1 MAAVPAELYKSLRTS
16 IEMRIYVWWV
26 SGLVLPAAII
36 SCNQCPKINM
46 TADCAHHSHSNLV
59 DLYFSSVATRSYLP
73 KIMLSIRH
81 RFTTTICHQK
91 LGGNHN
97 RHENF
102 QIKKIKTAFLKFH
115 YNISAPA
122 LLDKALAG
130 TTSLLTTLALLQHRE

>member
-16 IEMRIYVWWV
+16 IEMRIHVWWV

-46 TADCAHHSHSNLV
+46 TADCAHHSHSNIG

-81 RFTTTICHQK
+81 RFTTTHQSSEVGRPSRK
-91 LGGNHN
+91 FLN
-97 RHENF
+97 
-102 QIKKIKTAFLKFH
+102 KKK
-115 YNISAPA
+115 
-122 LLDKALAG
+122 
-130 TTSLLTTLALLQHRE
+130 